1 MQRMLVTHR
10 PGDRQ
15 NIPGFLK
22 VYKTGKTKFT
32 IGGGQ
37 NMFDWTYVGNV
48 VYAHMLALEKLGTSV
63 PASVFN
69 DRLSPVK
76 GSLPRRKLP
85 TSVTAPSSDAKESE
99 AALTEE
105 GGQIDPPLPA
115 ARNRFDQFFSLQN
128 VSPEELE
135 DACLTVAGQA
145 FYITN
150 GEPVPFW
157 SWARALWYEYA
168 GHDKSMI
175 NLPTEIGLIY
185 ARVLS
190 AACWLAGKESS
201 LPVASVY
208 YSTARRYYNIE
219 KARRILGY
227 EPQTTLV
234 DGMKEAVAV
243 SVETRLLRW
252 LSFEP
257 LLIAVTQFSVVQGA

>member
-1 MQRMLVTHR
+1 MHTVSWFSARYIDYFPAYR

-48 VYAHMLALEKLGTSV
+48 VYAHMLAIEKLGTSV
-63 PASVFN
+63 SGLSFE
-69 DRLSPVK
+69 DRLRPVK
-76 GSLPRRKLP
+76 GSVPRRKIP
-85 TSVTAPSSDAKESE
+85 TSVTAPSSDAKEAE
-99 AALTEE
+99 AALTKNGEE
-105 GGQIDPPLPA
+105 IDPPLPA
-115 ARNRFDQFFSLQN
+115 ARNRFDQFFNYRAPAS
-128 VSPEELE
+128 E
-135 DACLTVAGQA
+135 DEPDNSTVTVAGQA

-150 GEPVPFW
+150 GEPIPFW

-168 GHDKSMI
+168 GHDQKMI
-175 NLPTEIGLIY
+175 NLPTEVGLIY

-219 KARRILGY
+219 KARRVLGY
-227 EPQTTLV
+227 EPQTSLV

-243 SVETRLLRW
+243 SGFSFRYSSIELR
-252 LSFEP
+252 
-257 LLIAVTQFSVVQGA
+257 